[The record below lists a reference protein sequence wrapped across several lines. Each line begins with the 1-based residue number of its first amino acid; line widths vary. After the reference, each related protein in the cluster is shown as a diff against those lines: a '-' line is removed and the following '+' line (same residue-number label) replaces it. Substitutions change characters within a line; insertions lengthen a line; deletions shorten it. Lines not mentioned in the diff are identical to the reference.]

1 MVAFCES
8 VDVDVAM
15 FCETAGAPM
24 LVRPTAEYRGSHRA
38 QGADAHREQHR
49 GPYFDAAAVDFDAE
63 LVLASML
70 PRGAEEPTET
80 LGGTAR
86 PERRGGESV
95 AGPTIFG
102 RPAGLRRRVGSKR
115 TDGTRGE
122 TWTRTR
128 PGARGC
134 AIRGD
139 ERRAGLGGRVAGGA
153 VRGGRGWRRRRS
165 IGRERT
171 ARVGARRARGRRGR
185 RPGVGV
191 RGGRV
196 CGGDA
201 AGETTQIL
209 MEDGGILESGTGA
222 KMCDRTAATADF
234 RVERERLRLIGARAS
249 PSGWHRASFP
259 WSPARGSARTTPPRR
274 TRTRI
279 RQTRRVLRR
288 LPRREGT
295 PDR

>member
-1 MVAFCES
+1 M
-8 VDVDVAM
+8 
-15 FCETAGAPM
+15 
-24 LVRPTAEYRGSHRA
+24 
-38 QGADAHREQHR
+38 
-49 GPYFDAAAVDFDAE
+49 
-63 LVLASML
+63 
-70 PRGAEEPTET
+70 
-80 LGGTAR
+80 
-86 PERRGGESV
+86 
-95 AGPTIFG
+95 AGPTMPGDPRDSAAASG
-102 RPAGLRRRVGSKR
+102 RSELTERAAKLGHGHVRGPGVARSAATSAVPDSEDGS
-115 TDGTRGE
+115 
-122 TWTRTR
+122 
-128 PGARGC
+128 PGARF
-134 AIRGD
+134 A
-139 ERRAGLGGRVAGGA
+139 
-153 VRGGRGWRRRRS
+153 GGRGWRRRRS